1 MTLYLK
7 SILAGV
13 FTLLL
18 SIVLSPFI
26 VLPILSYG
34 FRKQMPQGG
43 IGWDPVSLVKHSPVA
58 WLILA
63 FAFSVGFAW
72 KYIRLTR
79 AH

>member
-1 MTLYLK
+1 MLYLK
-7 SILAGV
+7 STLAGV

-18 SIVLSPFI
+18 FIVLSPFL
-26 VLPILSYG
+26 VLPILSYR
-34 FRKQMPQGG
+34 FRKQMPQGH
-43 IGWDPVSLVKHSPVA
+43 IAWDPVSLVKHSPTA

-63 FAFSVGFAW
+63 LAFAVGFAW